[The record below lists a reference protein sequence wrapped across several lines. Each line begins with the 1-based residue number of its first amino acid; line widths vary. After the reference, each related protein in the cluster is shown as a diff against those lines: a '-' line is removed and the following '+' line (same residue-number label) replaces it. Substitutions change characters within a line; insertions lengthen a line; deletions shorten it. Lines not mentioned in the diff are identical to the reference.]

1 MSSLRNIPV
10 QFKFF
15 HLSVFRHYT
24 FMRILIQ
31 ACRII
36 YLFIKREL
44 DFNRR
49 ITWLLSIFANRIFAF
64 FKLNNYYKIINNAK
78 QDENTSFRNTTRTD
92 GFQTSFLTFLVNGG
106 IHCIQRFGRVIKSKR
121 AGDSYKNSTTVW
133 SSKVT
138 FRTVWRRFPYRFA
151 LKCRIGFGS
160 PASKHV
166 QFLDSERTQNVSK
179 PESQMIIEKWSRN
192 NRRSKQCQTWISER
206 VKRKSKESFRRS
218 KGMECDNGVVD
229 CSAYLAVYTRLD
241 RCTAVMHA
249 CAADDFTHHTQLYTS
264 CQPFNG

>member
-1 MSSLRNIPV
+1 
-10 QFKFF
+10 
-15 HLSVFRHYT
+15 
-24 FMRILIQ
+24 MRILIQ

-49 ITWLLSIFANRIFAF
+49 ITWLLSIFANSNFAF

-121 AGDSYKNSTTVW
+121 ADDSYKNSTTVW

-179 PESQMIIEKWSRN
+179 PESQMITEKWSRN

-206 VKRKSKESFRRS
+206 VKRKFPPQQRDGMWQRRRRLFGLS
-218 KGMECDNGVVD
+218 RGIYPVRQVYRGDARVCCRRLYASHAVVHIL
-229 CSAYLAVYTRLD
+229 STVQRLS
-241 RCTAVMHA
+241 
-249 CAADDFTHHTQLYTS
+249 LL
-264 CQPFNG
+264 